1 MMMTEVV
8 TVSSVASGLG
18 VVTDAGKMHDVRCLP
33 SLPACRCVAC
43 QVWRYYL
50 LSVRPEQQDTDFKWS
65 DLQARTNSELLA
77 NLGNLFFNGVVPA
90 AHPEKGAQALA
101 ALGATVG
108 PKVAEYY
115 AAMEAIK
122 LREGIRLAMT
132 ISADGNKF
140 IQDNQPW
147 VWMKQDIE
155 HCGSIVAGG
164 NFTKSVLAQMALP
177 PSASDLTDALAA
189 GAFNP
194 QVLAPPAGH
203 VIGKPAPLVTAIPD
217 DLVESLRERFGGS
230 QSERQAKQTAPAS
243 APGLPA
249 KQTPREAAKKATSA
263 SITSTAGTVATEG
276 L

>member
-1 MMMTEVV
+1 
-8 TVSSVASGLG
+8 
-18 VVTDAGKMHDVRCLP
+18 
-33 SLPACRCVAC
+33 
-43 QVWRYYL
+43 VWRYYL

-77 NLGNLFFNGVVPA
+77 NLGNLVNRALQFVVKFFNGVVPA

-164 NFTKSVLAQMALP
+164 KWAL
-177 PSASDLTDALAA
+177 
-189 GAFNP
+189 GAP
-194 QVLAPPAGH
+194 
-203 VIGKPAPLVTAIPD
+203 
-217 DLVESLRERFGGS
+217 
-230 QSERQAKQTAPAS
+230 
-243 APGLPA
+243 
-249 KQTPREAAKKATSA
+249 
-263 SITSTAGTVATEG
+263 
-276 L
+276 